1 MMLPAGARIALLEAR
16 LSSEMAELVRREG
29 GAPVCAPA
37 VYEARLDVT
46 TIIPALISNIR
57 RGHIRFVVCL
67 TGAGLASLFAQAD
80 DIGLLENLADALSG
94 AATVVRGPKPAAV
107 LRRHDI
113 PVRVGVQPP
122 HTTAELLAAIAVLP
136 LDGEGALVI
145 CDGGE
150 ASALVQSLLG
160 RGAHVQVMRTYRWE
174 LPRDL
179 VPIEQL
185 VHRLIDDRI
194 DAVAFTTQVQVR
206 HLFAIADR
214 LHRREALCHALNHR
228 TVVGSIGPTCSTV
241 LEEFGVV
248 PHVVASP
255 PRMRPLVTAIGAHL
269 TAHQHTPGK
278 ASVA

>member
-1 MMLPAGARIALLEAR
+1 MTLPAGARVALLEAR
-16 LSSEMAELVRREG
+16 LASEMAELVRREG
-29 GAPVCAPA
+29 GEPVCALA

-46 TIIPALISNIR
+46 AIIPALISNIR
-57 RGHIRFVVCL
+57 RGHIKFVVCL

-80 DIGLLENLADALSG
+80 DIGLLANLVDALSG
-94 AATVVRGPKPAAV
+94 ATTVVRGPKPAAV

-122 HTTAELLAAIAVLP
+122 HTTTELLAAIAMLS
-136 LDGEGALVI
+136 LEGEGALVV
-145 CDGGE
+145 CDGSE
-150 ASALVQSLLG
+150 TSALVQALLG
-160 RGAHVQVMRTYRWE
+160 RGARVQMMRTYRWE

-185 VHRLIDDRI
+185 VHRLIDDRV

-214 LHRREALCHALNHR
+214 LHLREALCHALNHQ
-228 TVVGSIGPTCSTV
+228 TIVGSIGPTCSTV

-255 PRMRPLVTAIGAHL
+255 PRMRPLITAIGAHL
-269 TAHQHTPGK
+269 TAREHASGK
-278 ASVA
+278 ASAA